1 MKKEFTFSLELCED
15 NALIISLLSR
25 FADIERIADHVE
37 TGYNYSY
44 NYPQYKVTNIKDM
57 DAIKDV
63 LKITALADWLRDHS
77 DNITLWNE

>member
-15 NALIISLLSR
+15 NALVISLLSR

-37 TGYNYSY
+37 MGYNF
-44 NYPQYKVTNIKDM
+44 PQYKVTNIKDM
-57 DAIKDV
+57 DAIKEV

>member
-15 NALIISLLSR
+15 NALVISLLSR

-37 TGYNYSY
+37 TGYSF
-44 NYPQYKVTNIKDM
+44 PQYKVTNIKDM
-57 DAIKDV
+57 DAIKEV
-63 LKITALADWLRDHS
+63 LKIVSLADWLRDHS